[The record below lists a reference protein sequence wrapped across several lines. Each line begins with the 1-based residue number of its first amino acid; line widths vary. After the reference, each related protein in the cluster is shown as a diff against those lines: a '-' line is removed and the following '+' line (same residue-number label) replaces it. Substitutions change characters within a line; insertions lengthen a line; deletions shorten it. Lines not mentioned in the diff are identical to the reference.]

1 MNILNE
7 ENVYQT
13 LLGNL
18 YDEYVIPGVEN
29 AFAQGSRCSELYRQ
43 IYWAN
48 RRLCFRLGKMDEDS
62 DVELIISNFLELN
75 RILCLE
81 MYRYGQRYCK
91 R

>member
-18 YDEYVIPGVEN
+18 FDEYIIPGVEN
-29 AFAQGSRCSELYRQ
+29 AFTEGTRCCELYRQ

-48 RRLCFRLGKMDEDS
+48 RRLCFRLGKIDEDS
-62 DVELIISNFLELN
+62 DVEMIINNFLEIN
-75 RILCLE
+75 QVLCME
-81 MYRYGQRYCK
+81 MYRYGQLHSRQ
-91 R
+91 